1 MTKDHLCILIL
12 GWNIGSLVMT
22 SLAFLLRSWW
32 KLQISFAVL
41 SLPLLLFYFL
51 VPESPRWLIGKGRA
65 KEAKLNLLKIAEVN
79 KINIHETNFHKHFDE
94 LQGRTSKEIEEQNDQ
109 ANKKLVQHTIK

>member
-1 MTKDHLCILIL
+1 
-12 GWNIGSLVMT
+12 MT
-22 SLAFLLRSWW
+22 SLAFWLRSWW

-79 KINIHETNFHKHFDE
+79 KIDIDETDFDKHFDE
-94 LQGRTSKEIEEQNDQ
+94 LEHRTLKELEEQNDKPAQ
-109 ANKKLVQHTIK
+109 KLVRHTIK

>member
-1 MTKDHLCILIL
+1 
-12 GWNIGSLVMT
+12 MT
-22 SLAFLLRSWW
+22 SLAFWLRSWW

-79 KINIHETNFHKHFDE
+79 KIDIDETDFDKHFDRCGII
-94 LQGRTSKEIEEQNDQ
+94 LLKCVCSAFQCIYNSRFWNY
-109 ANKKLVQHTIK
+109 